1 MRGVPKLDFFLSLA
15 KFENFGSNSKFT
27 IYFSADRKCGKRSG
41 STCHV
46 LVSTTSIKRRFD
58 DVGSESEGHLFF
70 FQAFNGTF
78 CFEKMGR
85 TFVTDR
91 TRSLTRPPLPRLH
104 KPDARGPFVLFV
116 RHTVTT

>member
-58 DVGSESEGHLFF
+58 DVGSESEGHLFSF
-70 FQAFNGTF
+70 KLST
-78 CFEKMGR
+78 
-85 TFVTDR
+85 
-91 TRSLTRPPLPRLH
+91 
-104 KPDARGPFVLFV
+104 VLLL
-116 RHTVTT
+116 